1 MASASALNFEK
12 KRHNQEVKVKI
23 SRKARKKTSM
33 KRHARVYN
41 IQFKKER
48 KVKQGS
54 SCLEGHR
61 HLMAGKFDMQ
71 IILSGFEQI
80 LDGASKSSSHF
91 FFFLFCFVNMMEGT
105 RFGLFDR

>member
-23 SRKARKKTSM
+23 SREARKKTSM

-91 FFFLFCFVNMMEGT
+91 FFFFFFVVLLT
-105 RFGLFDR
+105 